1 MWITLTVFVPV
12 LTGLASWE
20 MVLVPGLVVGSWG
33 HPVLVV
39 LVLSTVVVDD
49 APIMD
54 VPRPEVYGASGLS
67 QGCGV
72 LSRSWGDSDGGIW
85 VLLQGS

>member
-1 MWITLTVFVPV
+1 M
-12 LTGLASWE
+12 
-20 MVLVPGLVVGSWG
+20 
-33 HPVLVV
+33 
-39 LVLSTVVVDD
+39 D

-72 LSRSWGDSDGGIW
+72 LSRSWGDRDAGIW
-85 VLLQGS
+85 VLLQGSQCLGNRLPNMMHL

>member
-1 MWITLTVFVPV
+1 MFVPM
-12 LTGLASWE
+12 LTGLVSWE
-20 MVLVPGLVVGSWG
+20 MVLVPGLVVGLWG

-39 LVLSTVVVDD
+39 LVPGTGVVDD

-67 QGCGV
+67 QGWSC
-72 LSRSWGDSDGGIW
+72 W
-85 VLLQGS
+85 

>member
-1 MWITLTVFVPV
+1 MLVPV
-12 LTGLASWE
+12 LTGLVSWE

-33 HPVLVV
+33 YPVLVV
-39 LVLSTVVVDD
+39 LVPGTVVVDD

-67 QGCGV
+67 QGWYC
-72 LSRSWGDSDGGIW
+72 W
-85 VLLQGS
+85 